1 MTARGLQI
9 PRGRGHIGGT
19 LAAALAGASIAF
31 ATHAQAA
38 PEGPDTGTETI
49 VEQASEATLVDVGQ
63 LGAAPM
69 ARSRVAG
76 VPPGLAPLRP
86 AANVIVVGNG

>member
-1 MTARGLQI
+1 MSI
-9 PRGRGHIGGT
+9 PRERAYLVTALG
-19 LAAALAGASIAF
+19 AALAGTSIAL
-31 ATHAQAA
+31 ATPADAA
-38 PEGPDTGTETI
+38 PEGPDRGQDTV
-49 VEQASEATLVDVGQ
+49 VEQAGEPAIVDVGR

-86 AANVIVVGNG
+86 GQTWIFLGGG

>member
-1 MTARGLQI
+1 MRARGVRI
-9 PRGRGHIGGT
+9 TRPRAHIGTALGV
-19 LAAALAGASIAF
+19 ALAGASIAL
-31 ATHAQAA
+31 AIPADAA
-38 PEGPDTGTETI
+38 PEGPDRGEETI
-49 VEQASEATLVDVGQ
+49 VEQASEPTVVDVGQ

-86 AANVIVVGNG
+86 AERLIFLGVG